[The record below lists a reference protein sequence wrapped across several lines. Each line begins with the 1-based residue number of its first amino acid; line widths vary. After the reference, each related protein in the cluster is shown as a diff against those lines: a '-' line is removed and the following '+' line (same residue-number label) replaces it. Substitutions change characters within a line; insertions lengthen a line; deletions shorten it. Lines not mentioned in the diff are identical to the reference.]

1 MTQEPQAVYEIR
13 VEARRA
19 ELRLLDERDRR
30 LSLVRAMVAAFALV
44 ALIVTA
50 SRPIAVVGL
59 GLAAITFFVLVVGH
73 ERLARR
79 LSRARRRVAF
89 YEAARARVRGEW
101 LGKGEAGTEF
111 LDPAHPNAIDLD
123 LFGRGSLFERLCTA
137 RTHAGQEQLA
147 TWLRHGSSISELRER
162 QRAVTE
168 IAPRVDLREDLAVL
182 GAEARRAVD
191 SRVLQTW
198 AGMAPIEVPHGLR
211 AAALASSAAVAIA
224 LAGWALGLWE
234 AAPFQLAT
242 MAVMVCTWRGRSFSR
257 RVLDGLGRPVHD
269 LQTLTDLFDR
279 LGTERFESPRLAQ
292 LHAALSAEGHSPS
305 GPIAQL
311 GRWLEIHESKG
322 NVFFAVLSFFLGWD
336 LQLAA
341 AVEGWRRRFG
351 RSVSVWIGSL
361 GEIEALISLGT
372 YAFENPSDP
381 NPVFE
386 ESGACF
392 HAEGIAHPLLPPSRA
407 VRNDLCLDRERQ
419 MLVITGS
426 NMSGKSTLLRTVG
439 INTVLAL
446 AGAPVR
452 AVSLRLSPL
461 SVGASIR
468 IQDSLQEGES
478 RFYAEIKRV
487 RQILDIAKG
496 ETPLLFLLDEIFDG
510 TNSAERRIGAEA
522 VVRSLLARSAIG
534 LVTSHDLALAEIAA
548 SLAPRALNVHFED
561 HLEGD
566 RMAFDYKIKPG
577 PVGKGNALG
586 LMRAVGLEV

>member
-1 MTQEPQAVYEIR
+1 MTQEPQAAYEIR

-19 ELRLLDERDRR
+19 ELRLLEERDRR
-30 LSLVRAMVAAFALV
+30 LSLARAVVAAA
-44 ALIVTA
+44 ALIALIITA

-59 GLAAITFFVLVVGH
+59 GLAAVVFIALVIIH
-73 ERLARR
+73 EKLARR

-89 YEAARARVRGEW
+89 YEAALARTRGEW

-123 LFGRGSLFERLCTA
+123 LFGRGSLFELLCTA
-137 RTHAGQEQLA
+137 RTHAGQERLA
-147 TWLRHGSSISELRER
+147 TWLRHGSSVAELRER
-162 QRAVTE
+162 QRAVAE
-168 IAPRVDLREDLAVL
+168 IAPRIDLREDLAVL

-191 SRVLQTW
+191 SRPLLQW
-198 AGMAPIEVPHGLR
+198 AAIPPIEIPRGLR
-211 AAALASSAAVAIA
+211 LVSMTSSVAVGLA
-224 LAGWALGLWE
+224 LAGWALGFWE
-234 AAPFQLAT
+234 AVPFQLAT
-242 MAVMVCTWRGRSFSR
+242 IAIMVCTWQGRAFSH
-257 RVLDGLGRPVHD
+257 RVLDGMGRPVHD
-269 LQTLTDLFDR
+269 LQTLTELFDR
-279 LGTERFESPRLAQ
+279 LEGERFEAPRLAE
-292 LHAALSAEGHSPS
+292 LHAALSPDGHSPK
-305 GPIAQL
+305 GPIARL

-322 NVFFAVLSFFLGWD
+322 NVFFAILAFFLCWD
-336 LQLAA
+336 LQLSV
-341 AVEGWRRRFG
+341 AVEGWRRRYG
-351 RSVSVWIGSL
+351 RSVPVWIGSL

-372 YAFENPSDP
+372 YAFENPADP
-381 NPVFE
+381 NPTFE
-386 ESGACF
+386 ESGPCF
-392 HAEGIAHPLLPPSRA
+392 HAEGIAHPLLPRSRA
-407 VRNDLCLDRERQ
+407 VCNDLSLDREGQ

-446 AGAPVR
+446 SGAPVR

-461 SVGASIR
+461 AVGASIR
-468 IQDSLQEGES
+468 IQDSLQDGES

-522 VVRSLLARSAIG
+522 VVRSLLERSAIG
-534 LVTSHDLALAEIAA
+534 LVTSHDLALAEIAV
-548 SLAPRALNVHFED
+548 SLAPRATNVHFED

-566 RMAFDYKIKPG
+566 RMAFDYRIKPG
-577 PVGKGNALG
+577 PVQRGNALG

>member
-1 MTQEPQAVYEIR
+1 MTQEPQATYEIR

-30 LSLVRAMVAAFALV
+30 LSLARAIVAAVALI

-59 GLAAITFFVLVVGH
+59 GLAALVFVVLVIVH
-73 ERLARR
+73 EKLARR

-89 YEAARARVRGEW
+89 YEAALSRTRDEW
-101 LGKGEAGTEF
+101 IGKGEAGTEF
-111 LDPAHPNAIDLD
+111 LDPSHPNAIDLD

-147 TWLRHGSSISELRER
+147 NWLRHGSSIAELRER
-162 QRAVTE
+162 QRAVAE
-168 IAPRVDLREDLAVL
+168 IAPRIDLREDLAVL

-191 SRVLQTW
+191 SRPLLQW
-198 AGMAPIEVPHGLR
+198 AGTAPVEIPRGLR
-211 AAALASSAAVAIA
+211 LAAMASSVAVGIA
-224 LAGWALGLWE
+224 LAGWALGFWE

-242 MAVMVCTWRGRSFSR
+242 IAIMVCTWQGRSFSH
-257 RVLDGLGRPVHD
+257 RVLDGIGRPIHD
-269 LQTLTDLFDR
+269 LQTLTELFDR
-279 LGTERFESPRLAQ
+279 LDTERFEAPRLAQ
-292 LHAALSAEGHSPS
+292 LHAALSADGHSPS
-305 GPIAQL
+305 DPIARL

-322 NVFFAVLSFFLGWD
+322 NVFFAVLAFFLCWD

-341 AVEGWRRRFG
+341 AVEGWRRRYG

-361 GEIEALISLGT
+361 GEIEALISIGT
-372 YAFENPSDP
+372 YAFENPADP
-381 NPVFE
+381 NPTFE
-386 ESGACF
+386 ESGPCF
-392 HAEGIAHPLLPPSRA
+392 HAEGVAHPLLPRSRA
-407 VRNDLCLDRERQ
+407 VRNDLSLDRERQ

-461 SVGASIR
+461 AVGASIR
-468 IQDSLQEGES
+468 IQDSLQDGES

-496 ETPLLFLLDEIFDG
+496 EPPLLFLLDEIFDG

-522 VVRSLLARSAIG
+522 VVRSLLERRAMG
-534 LVTSHDLALAEIAA
+534 LVTSHDLALAEIAV
-548 SLAPRALNVHFED
+548 SLAPRAQNVHFED

-577 PVGKGNALG
+577 PVQRGNALG

>member
-1 MTQEPQAVYEIR
+1 MTQEPQAAYEIR

-30 LSLVRAMVAAFALV
+30 LSLARAVVAAA
-44 ALIVTA
+44 ALIALIITA

-59 GLAAITFFVLVVGH
+59 GLAAVVFIALVIIH
-73 ERLARR
+73 EKLARR

-89 YEAARARVRGEW
+89 YEAALARTRGEW

-123 LFGRGSLFERLCTA
+123 LFGRGSLFELLCTA
-137 RTHAGQEQLA
+137 RTHAGQERLA
-147 TWLRHGSSISELRER
+147 TWLRHGSSVAELRER
-162 QRAVTE
+162 QRAVAE
-168 IAPRVDLREDLAVL
+168 IAPRLDLREDLAVL

-191 SRVLQTW
+191 SRPLLQWAATPPLEIPQVLRLVAMT
-198 AGMAPIEVPHGLR
+198 
-211 AAALASSAAVAIA
+211 SSVAVGVA
-224 LAGWALGLWE
+224 LAGWALGFWE
-234 AAPFQLAT
+234 AVPFQLAT
-242 MAVMVCTWRGRSFSR
+242 IAIIVCTWQTRAFSH
-257 RVLDGLGRPVHD
+257 RVLDGMGRPVHD
-269 LQTLTDLFDR
+269 LQTLTELFDR
-279 LGTERFESPRLAQ
+279 LESERFESSRLTE
-292 LHAALSAEGHSPS
+292 LHAALSADGHSPS
-305 GPIAQL
+305 APIAQL

-322 NVFFAVLSFFLGWD
+322 NVFFAILAFFLCWD
-336 LQLAA
+336 LQLSA
-341 AVEGWRRRFG
+341 AVEGWRRRYG
-351 RSVSVWIGSL
+351 RKVAVWIGSL

-372 YAFENPSDP
+372 YAFENPTDP
-381 NPVFE
+381 NPAFE
-386 ESGACF
+386 ESGPCF
-392 HAEGIAHPLLPPSRA
+392 HAKGIAHPLLPPSRA
-407 VRNDLCLDRERQ
+407 VRNDLSLDGERQ

-452 AVSLRLSPL
+452 AASLRLSPL
-461 SVGASIR
+461 AVGASIR
-468 IQDSLQEGES
+468 IQDSLQDGES

-522 VVRSLLARSAIG
+522 VVRSLLERSAIG
-534 LVTSHDLALAEIAA
+534 LVTSHDLALAEIAV
-548 SLAPRALNVHFED
+548 SLAPRATNVHFED

-566 RMAFDYKIKPG
+566 RMAFDYRIKPG
-577 PVGKGNALG
+577 PVQRGNALG